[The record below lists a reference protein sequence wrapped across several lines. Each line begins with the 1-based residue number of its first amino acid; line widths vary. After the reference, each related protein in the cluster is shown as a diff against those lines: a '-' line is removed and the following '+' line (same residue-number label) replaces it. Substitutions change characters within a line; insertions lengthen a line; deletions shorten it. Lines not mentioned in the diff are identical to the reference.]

1 MAAVNMFNKLVKTT
15 YKTYLKQIDLDQQ
28 DIQVL
33 LALKQFEKCRAFYAK
48 EIETLRD
55 MIDEHNEYI
64 LSGHVLDTLVG
75 NIRPDE
81 DLVDFRKI
89 DRWI

>member
-1 MAAVNMFNKLVKTT
+1 MFNKLVKTT

>member
-64 LSGHVLDTLVG
+64 LSGHILDTLVG

>member
-1 MAAVNMFNKLVKTT
+1 MFNKLVKTT

-64 LSGHVLDTLVG
+64 LSGHILDTLVG

>member
-75 NIRPDE
+75 NIRPEE

>member
-1 MAAVNMFNKLVKTT
+1 MFNKLVKTT

-28 DIQVL
+28 DIQAL
-33 LALKQFEKCRAFYAK
+33 LALKQFETCRAFYAK

-55 MIDEHNEYI
+55 MIDEHNEYM
-64 LSGHVLDTLVG
+64 LSGHILDTLVG